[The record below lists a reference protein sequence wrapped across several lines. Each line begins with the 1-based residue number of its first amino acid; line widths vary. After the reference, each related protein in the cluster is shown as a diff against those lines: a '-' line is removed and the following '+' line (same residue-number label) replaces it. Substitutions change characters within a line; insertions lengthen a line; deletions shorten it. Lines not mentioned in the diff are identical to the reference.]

1 MGRANLNPNAI
12 GRGTLNRGNN
22 KPLEWRTYSANSDQG
37 SRIVSK
43 NGTAQEREREDE
55 KVDFD
60 SAADYDVWG
69 AA

>member
-1 MGRANLNPNAI
+1 MVNPWN
-12 GRGTLNRGNN
+12 GE
-22 KPLEWRTYSANSDQG
+22 PYSANSDQG
-37 SRIVSK
+37 NRIVSK